1 MSYHFTCWRR
11 FERMHRAK
19 HPEFNWRVSSCRH
32 VAAAAH
38 CMSGSACA
46 MLDFLLALLAPG
58 NGLACIEDHPMTGAG
73 MALTADMAVQNKD
86 GLQCFTDG
94 CTGRIKLAMELEAEA
109 GINTH
114 RRELLRLPEQ
124 ARKLPERPQ
133 QQEGPEQRRA
143 RKRGPV
149 QKVPEPGA
157 RLSWGH
163 ETRYMSQ
170 LAM

>member
-1 MSYHFTCWRR
+1 
-11 FERMHRAK
+11 
-19 HPEFNWRVSSCRH
+19 
-32 VAAAAH
+32 
-38 CMSGSACA
+38 
-46 MLDFLLALLAPG
+46 
-58 NGLACIEDHPMTGAG
+58 
-73 MALTADMAVQNKD
+73 MANMAVQNKD
-86 GLQCFTDG
+86 GLQCFTDA

-109 GINTH
+109 GIDTH

-133 QQEGPEQRRA
+133 QQVPEHRRA

-157 RLSWGH
+157 RLTWGR
-163 ETRYMSQ
+163 ETRYMLQ